1 MLYPNS
7 DVKQYIQQLSEASCE
22 ALQLR
27 VGQPI
32 QSVMAPSADLRLG
45 SSTVTTQSV
54 SIRVGVR
61 EFLVIENDW
70 ADTPVEYHDYYFL
83 EVSIADRPKDVT
95 VYVQESAPCWSYV
108 MDHFCL
114 RLGGKSTIK
123 CVDVL
128 EDKYKGERRQ

>member
-22 ALQLR
+22 ALQLC

-70 ADTPVEYHDYYFL
+70 ADTPVEYHDYYF
-83 EVSIADRPKDVT
+83 
-95 VYVQESAPCWSYV
+95 
-108 MDHFCL
+108 F
-114 RLGGKSTIK
+114 GGFN
-123 CVDVL
+123 C
-128 EDKYKGERRQ
+128 RQA